1 MAKNKLDDNVDY
13 IEREEILDN
22 VIVVKVNQSYMEDM
36 SDLELYDITRGCW
49 KVSKQRADTIKYAF
63 STVDSIVVEVYEIF
77 AWLPGGELNRETQKV
92 FDGDYS
98 RWGFEGRVAPSCIR
112 NKFIGRSTRHLKI
125 SYGSFFYVDK
135 YIAENSVD
143 VSKLLWED
151 LHKREQQPLSDDM
164 VQSGILKEAQFI
176 FYSEGGAMGNGGD
189 IATVQKNGDVYQG
202 NYIYGGLSIEL
213 IIKAFPYIGAKKF
226 DEIVDSGISK
236 DGKVHYYYLEGG
248 NHLFVRDTVDAA
260 FHEVMCTR
268 NGSDDIYNGYW
279 YDIACIVCPDKYRN
293 EMLRRAKRFCD
304 DIGMRYPD
312 GYPGTITD
320 RELDEWIHQ
329 WDDFG

>member
-22 VIVVKVNQSYMEDM
+22 VIVVKVNQSYREDM

-112 NKFIGRSTRHLKI
+112 NEFIGRSTRHLKN

-135 YIAENSVD
+135 YKEENSVD

-151 LHKREQQPLSDDM
+151 LHKREPQPLSDDM
-164 VQSGILKEAQFI
+164 VLSGILKEAQFI
-176 FYSEGGAMGNGGD
+176 FYSEGGAMRNGGD
-189 IATVQKNGDVYQG
+189 IATDV
-202 NYIYGGLSIEL
+202 
-213 IIKAFPYIGAKKF
+213 
-226 DEIVDSGISK
+226 
-236 DGKVHYYYLEGG
+236 
-248 NHLFVRDTVDAA
+248 A

-268 NGSDDIYNGYW
+268 NGSDNIYDGYW

-304 DIGMRYPD
+304 DIG
-312 GYPGTITD
+312 
-320 RELDEWIHQ
+320 
-329 WDDFG
+329 